1 MEKANGINQDLST
14 VSKDGDLLNIGEID
28 AETSSE
34 TPIIS
39 KQKLL
44 EAGVYFGHKTSQW
57 HPKMAQFLLK
67 RKRNQTHII
76 DVLKTQKMLEIAYK
90 LVEKF
95 AQKGAKF
102 IFVGTK
108 KQARKVVEEQAIRT
122 NSIYVS
128 GRWLG
133 GTLTNSR
140 TILSRLKAMEDLEKQ
155 AADNFEGYTKKER
168 LSKQKQLSKLQKNL
182 NGIKG
187 LRDIPLFSLIM
198 LVADPI
204 KDIIAVKEARK
215 KGIKIIGITDSN
227 VDPSLVD
234 FGIPANDDSTK
245 SITLIFTVL
254 ADAIAAAKGGKPL
267 FAYQTDEQ
275 IILPEDP
282 EREQKQNRYRRNS
295 FEKFEKFDRQNNK
308 NHFNKNPLRDRTTQ
322 NLDSETQVQNKV
334 NEQNEER
341 V

>member
-1 MEKANGINQDLST
+1 M
-14 VSKDGDLLNIGEID
+14 LNIGEISTENS
-28 AETSSE
+28 AEI
-34 TPIIS
+34 PIVS

-44 EAGVYFGHKTSQW
+44 EAGVYFGHKSSQW

-67 RKRNQTHII
+67 RKRNETHII

-108 KQARKVVEEQAIRT
+108 KQAKKAIEEQAIRT

-140 TILSRLKAMEDLEKQ
+140 TILSRLKAMEELEQ
-155 AADNFEGYTKKER
+155 QTAENFEGYTKKEI
-168 LSKQKQLSKLQKNL
+168 LSKQKQLAKLQKNL

-187 LRDIPLFSLIM
+187 LKDVPLFSLIM
-198 LVADPI
+198 LVADPL

-245 SITLIFTVL
+245 SITLIFTIL
-254 ADAIAAAKGGKPL
+254 ADAISSAKGGKKL
-267 FAYQTDEQ
+267 FAYQPDEQ

-282 EREQKQNRYRRNS
+282 EKEQKQLRFRRNS
-295 FEKFEKFDRQNNK
+295 FDKFEKFDKSKSKPSDKKPQN
-308 NHFNKNPLRDRTTQ
+308 PSQ
-322 NLDSETQVQNKV
+322 SSESKIA
-334 NEQNEER
+334 
-341 V
+341 

>member
-1 MEKANGINQDLST
+1 MDKATTAKQNQNIEQ
-14 VSKDGDLLNIGEID
+14 KDSQMLNIGEISTENS
-28 AETSSE
+28 AEI
-34 TPIIS
+34 PIVS

-44 EAGVYFGHKTSQW
+44 EAGVYFGHKSSQW

-67 RKRNQTHII
+67 RKRNETHII

-108 KQARKVVEEQAIRT
+108 KQAKKAIEEQAIRT

-140 TILSRLKAMEDLEKQ
+140 TILSRLKAMEELEQ
-155 AADNFEGYTKKER
+155 QTAENFEGYTKKEI
-168 LSKQKQLSKLQKNL
+168 LSKQKQLAKLQKNL

-187 LRDIPLFSLIM
+187 LKDVPLFSLIM
-198 LVADPI
+198 LVADPL

-245 SITLIFTVL
+245 SITLIFTIL
-254 ADAIAAAKGGKPL
+254 ADAISSAKGGKKL
-267 FAYQTDEQ
+267 FAYQPDEQ

-282 EREQKQNRYRRNS
+282 EKEQKQQRFRRNS
-295 FEKFEKFDRQNNK
+295 FDKFEKFDKSKSKPGDKKPQN
-308 NHFNKNPLRDRTTQ
+308 PSQ
-322 NLDSETQVQNKV
+322 SSESKIA
-334 NEQNEER
+334 
-341 V
+341 

>member
-1 MEKANGINQDLST
+1 M
-14 VSKDGDLLNIGEID
+14 LNIGEISTENS
-28 AETSSE
+28 AEI
-34 TPIIS
+34 PIVS

-44 EAGVYFGHKTSQW
+44 EAGVYFGHKSSQW

-67 RKRNQTHII
+67 RKRNETHII

-108 KQARKVVEEQAIRT
+108 KQAKKAIEEQAIRT

-140 TILSRLKAMEDLEKQ
+140 TILSRLKAMEELEQ
-155 AADNFEGYTKKER
+155 QTAENFEGYTKKEI
-168 LSKQKQLSKLQKNL
+168 LSKQKQLAKLQKNL

-187 LRDIPLFSLIM
+187 LKDVPLFSLIM
-198 LVADPI
+198 LVADPL

-245 SITLIFTVL
+245 SITLIFTIL
-254 ADAIAAAKGGKPL
+254 ADAISSAKGGKKL
-267 FAYQTDEQ
+267 FAYQPDEQ

-282 EREQKQNRYRRNS
+282 EKEQKQLRFRRNS
-295 FEKFEKFDRQNNK
+295 FDKFEKFDKSKSKPGDKKPQN
-308 NHFNKNPLRDRTTQ
+308 PSQ
-322 NLDSETQVQNKV
+322 SSESKIA
-334 NEQNEER
+334 
-341 V
+341 

>member
-1 MEKANGINQDLST
+1 MDKATTAKQNQNIEQ
-14 VSKDGDLLNIGEID
+14 KDNQMLNISEISTENS
-28 AETSSE
+28 AEI
-34 TPIIS
+34 PIVS

-44 EAGVYFGHKTSQW
+44 EAGVYFGHKSSQW

-67 RKRNQTHII
+67 RKRNETHII

-108 KQARKVVEEQAIRT
+108 KQAKKAIEEQAIRT

-140 TILSRLKAMEDLEKQ
+140 TILSRLKAMEELEKQ
-155 AADNFEGYTKKER
+155 TAENFEGYTKKEI
-168 LSKQKQLSKLQKNL
+168 LSKQKQLAKLQKNL

-187 LRDIPLFSLIM
+187 LKDVPLFSLIM
-198 LVADPI
+198 LVADPL

-245 SITLIFTVL
+245 SITLIFTIL
-254 ADAIAAAKGGKPL
+254 ADAISSAKGGKKL
-267 FAYQTDEQ
+267 FAYQPDEQ

-282 EREQKQNRYRRNS
+282 EKEQKQLRFRRNS
-295 FEKFEKFDRQNNK
+295 FDKFEKFDKSKTKPGDKKVQN
-308 NHFNKNPLRDRTTQ
+308 PSQ
-322 NLDSETQVQNKV
+322 SSETKIA
-334 NEQNEER
+334 
-341 V
+341 

>member
-1 MEKANGINQDLST
+1 MDKATTAKQNQNIEQ
-14 VSKDGDLLNIGEID
+14 KDSQMLNIGDISTENSAEI
-28 AETSSE
+28 
-34 TPIIS
+34 PIVS

-44 EAGVYFGHKTSQW
+44 EAGVYFGHKSSQW

-67 RKRNQTHII
+67 RKRNETHII

-108 KQARKVVEEQAIRT
+108 KQAKKAIEEQAIRT

-140 TILSRLKAMEDLEKQ
+140 TILSRLKAMEELEQ
-155 AADNFEGYTKKER
+155 QTAENFEGYTKKEI
-168 LSKQKQLSKLQKNL
+168 LSKQKQLAKLQKNL

-187 LRDIPLFSLIM
+187 LKDVPLFSLIM
-198 LVADPI
+198 LVADPL

-245 SITLIFTVL
+245 SITLIFTIL
-254 ADAIAAAKGGKPL
+254 ADAISSAKGGKKL
-267 FAYQTDEQ
+267 FAYQPDEQ

-282 EREQKQNRYRRNS
+282 EKEQKQQRFRRNS
-295 FEKFEKFDRQNNK
+295 FDKFEKFDK
-308 NHFNKNPLRDRTTQ
+308 SKSKPGDKK
-322 NLDSETQVQNKV
+322 VQNPSQSSESKIA
-334 NEQNEER
+334 
-341 V
+341 

>member
-1 MEKANGINQDLST
+1 M
-14 VSKDGDLLNIGEID
+14 LNISEISTENS
-28 AETSSE
+28 AEI
-34 TPIIS
+34 PIVS

-44 EAGVYFGHKTSQW
+44 EAGVYFGHKSSQW

-67 RKRNQTHII
+67 RKRNETHII

-108 KQARKVVEEQAIRT
+108 KQAKKAIEEQAIRT

-140 TILSRLKAMEDLEKQ
+140 TILSRLKAMEELEKQ
-155 AADNFEGYTKKER
+155 TAENFEGYTKKEI
-168 LSKQKQLSKLQKNL
+168 LSKQKQLAKLQKNL

-187 LRDIPLFSLIM
+187 LKDVPLFSLIM
-198 LVADPI
+198 LVADPL

-245 SITLIFTVL
+245 SITLIFTIL
-254 ADAIAAAKGGKPL
+254 ADAISSAKGGKKL
-267 FAYQTDEQ
+267 FAYQPDEQ

-282 EREQKQNRYRRNS
+282 EKEQKQLRFRRNS
-295 FEKFEKFDRQNNK
+295 FDKFEKFDK
-308 NHFNKNPLRDRTTQ
+308 SKTKPGDKK
-322 NLDSETQVQNKV
+322 VQNPSQSSESKIA
-334 NEQNEER
+334 
-341 V
+341 

>member
-1 MEKANGINQDLST
+1 MDKATTAKQNQNIEQ
-14 VSKDGDLLNIGEID
+14 KDSQMLNIGEISTENS
-28 AETSSE
+28 AEI
-34 TPIIS
+34 PIVS

-44 EAGVYFGHKTSQW
+44 EAGVYFGHKSSQW

-67 RKRNQTHII
+67 RKRNETHII

-108 KQARKVVEEQAIRT
+108 KQAKKAIEEQAIRT

-140 TILSRLKAMEDLEKQ
+140 TILSRLKAMEELEKQ
-155 AADNFEGYTKKER
+155 TAENFEGYTKKEI
-168 LSKQKQLSKLQKNL
+168 LSKQKQLAKLQKNL

-187 LRDIPLFSLIM
+187 LKDVPLFSLIM
-198 LVADPI
+198 LVADPL

-245 SITLIFTVL
+245 SITLIFTIL
-254 ADAIAAAKGGKPL
+254 ADAISSAKGGKKL
-267 FAYQTDEQ
+267 FAYQPDEQ

-282 EREQKQNRYRRNS
+282 DKEQKQLRFRRNS
-295 FEKFEKFDRQNNK
+295 FDKFEKFDK
-308 NHFNKNPLRDRTTQ
+308 SKTKPGDKK
-322 NLDSETQVQNKV
+322 VQNPSQSSESKIA
-334 NEQNEER
+334 
-341 V
+341 

>member
-1 MEKANGINQDLST
+1 MDKATTAKQNQNIEQ
-14 VSKDGDLLNIGEID
+14 KDSQMLNIGEIST
-28 AETSSE
+28 ENSTE
-34 TPIIS
+34 IPIVS

-44 EAGVYFGHKTSQW
+44 EAGVYFGHKSSQW

-67 RKRNQTHII
+67 RKRNETHII

-108 KQARKVVEEQAIRT
+108 KQAKKAIEEQAIRT

-140 TILSRLKAMEDLEKQ
+140 TILSRLKAMEELEQ
-155 AADNFEGYTKKER
+155 QTAENFEGYTKKEI
-168 LSKQKQLSKLQKNL
+168 LSKQKQLAKLQKNL

-187 LRDIPLFSLIM
+187 LKDVPLFSLIM
-198 LVADPI
+198 LVADPL

-245 SITLIFTVL
+245 SITLIFTIL
-254 ADAIAAAKGGKPL
+254 ADAISSAKGGKKL
-267 FAYQTDEQ
+267 FAYQPDEQ

-282 EREQKQNRYRRNS
+282 EKEQKQQRFRRNS
-295 FEKFEKFDRQNNK
+295 FEKFEKFDK
-308 NHFNKNPLRDRTTQ
+308 SKSKPGDKK
-322 NLDSETQVQNKV
+322 VQNPNQSSESKIA
-334 NEQNEER
+334 
-341 V
+341 

>member
-1 MEKANGINQDLST
+1 MLNINDIST
-14 VSKDGDLLNIGEID
+14 ENIGE
-28 AETSSE
+28 TL
-34 TPIIS
+34 IIS

-44 EAGVYFGHKTSQW
+44 EAGVYFGHKSSQW
-57 HPKMAQFLLK
+57 HPKMSQFLLK
-67 RKRNQTHII
+67 RKRNETHII

-108 KQARKVVEEQAIRT
+108 KQAKKVVEEQAIRT

-140 TILSRLKAMEDLEKQ
+140 TILSRLKTMDDLEKQ
-155 AADNFEGYTKKER
+155 AANNFQGYTKKEI
-168 LSKQKQLSKLQKNL
+168 LSKQKQLTKLQKNL

-187 LRDIPLFSLIM
+187 LKDIPLFSLIM
-198 LVADPI
+198 LVADPL

-215 KGIKIIGITDSN
+215 KGIKIIGIIDSN

-254 ADAIAAAKGGKPL
+254 ADAIASAKGGKKL
-267 FAYQTDEQ
+267 FAYQPDEQ
-275 IILPEDP
+275 ISLPEDP
-282 EREQKQNRYRRNS
+282 EKEQKQLRYRNNA
-295 FEKFEKFDRQNNK
+295 FEKFEKTK
-308 NHFNKNPLRDRTTQ
+308 NHLKEKVVKSTKSEIKTEDKSNTQ
-322 NLDSETQVQNKV
+322 NQ
-334 NEQNEER
+334 ER

>member
-1 MEKANGINQDLST
+1 MDKATTAKQNQNIEQ
-14 VSKDGDLLNIGEID
+14 KDSQMLNIGEIS
-28 AETSSE
+28 AENSTE
-34 TPIIS
+34 IPIVS

-44 EAGVYFGHKTSQW
+44 EAGVYFGHKSSQW

-67 RKRNQTHII
+67 RKRNETHII

-108 KQARKVVEEQAIRT
+108 KQAKKAIEEQAIRT

-140 TILSRLKAMEDLEKQ
+140 TILSRLKAMEELEQ
-155 AADNFEGYTKKER
+155 QTAENFEGYTKKEI
-168 LSKQKQLSKLQKNL
+168 LSKQKQLAKLQKNL

-187 LRDIPLFSLIM
+187 LKDVPLFSLIM
-198 LVADPI
+198 LVADPL

-245 SITLIFTVL
+245 SITLIFTIL
-254 ADAIAAAKGGKPL
+254 ADAISSAKGGKKL
-267 FAYQTDEQ
+267 FAYQPDEQ

-282 EREQKQNRYRRNS
+282 EKEQKQQRFRRNS
-295 FEKFEKFDRQNNK
+295 FDKFEKFDK
-308 NHFNKNPLRDRTTQ
+308 SKSKPGDKK
-322 NLDSETQVQNKV
+322 VQNPSQSSESKIA
-334 NEQNEER
+334 
-341 V
+341 

>member
-1 MEKANGINQDLST
+1 M
-14 VSKDGDLLNIGEID
+14 LNIGEISTENS
-28 AETSSE
+28 AEI
-34 TPIIS
+34 PIVS

-44 EAGVYFGHKTSQW
+44 EAGVYFGHKSSQW

-67 RKRNQTHII
+67 RKRNETHII

-108 KQARKVVEEQAIRT
+108 KQAKKAIEEQAIRT

-140 TILSRLKAMEDLEKQ
+140 TILSRLKAMEELEQ
-155 AADNFEGYTKKER
+155 QTAENFEGYTKKEI
-168 LSKQKQLSKLQKNL
+168 LSKQKQLAKLQKNL

-187 LRDIPLFSLIM
+187 LKDVPLFSLIM
-198 LVADPI
+198 LVADPL

-245 SITLIFTVL
+245 SITLIFTIL
-254 ADAIAAAKGGKPL
+254 ADAISSAKGGKKL
-267 FAYQTDEQ
+267 FAYQPDEQ

-282 EREQKQNRYRRNS
+282 EKEQKQLRFRRNS
-295 FEKFEKFDRQNNK
+295 FDKFEKFDKSKSKPGDKKPQN
-308 NHFNKNPLRDRTTQ
+308 PSQ
-322 NLDSETQVQNKV
+322 S
-334 NEQNEER
+334 NESKIA
-341 V
+341 

>member
-1 MEKANGINQDLST
+1 MDKATTAKQNQNIEQ
-14 VSKDGDLLNIGEID
+14 KDSQMLNIGEIST
-28 AETSSE
+28 ENSTE
-34 TPIIS
+34 IPIVS

-44 EAGVYFGHKTSQW
+44 EAGVYFGHKSSQW

-67 RKRNQTHII
+67 RKRNETHII

-108 KQARKVVEEQAIRT
+108 KQAKKAIEEQAIRT

-140 TILSRLKAMEDLEKQ
+140 TILSRLKAMEELEQ
-155 AADNFEGYTKKER
+155 QTAENFEGYTKKEI
-168 LSKQKQLSKLQKNL
+168 LSKQKQLAKLQKNL

-187 LRDIPLFSLIM
+187 LKDVPLFSLIM
-198 LVADPI
+198 LVADPL

-245 SITLIFTVL
+245 SITLIFTIL
-254 ADAIAAAKGGKPL
+254 ADAISSAKGGKKL
-267 FAYQTDEQ
+267 FAYQPDEQ

-282 EREQKQNRYRRNS
+282 EKEQKQLRFRRNS
-295 FEKFEKFDRQNNK
+295 FDKFEKFDK
-308 NHFNKNPLRDRTTQ
+308 SKSKPGDKK
-322 NLDSETQVQNKV
+322 VQNPSQSSESKIA
-334 NEQNEER
+334 
-341 V
+341 

>member
-1 MEKANGINQDLST
+1 M
-14 VSKDGDLLNIGEID
+14 LNISEISTENS
-28 AETSSE
+28 AEI
-34 TPIIS
+34 PIVS

-44 EAGVYFGHKTSQW
+44 EAGVYFGHKSSQW

-67 RKRNQTHII
+67 RKRNETHII

-95 AQKGAKF
+95 AQKGTKF

-108 KQARKVVEEQAIRT
+108 KQAKKAIEEQAIRT

-140 TILSRLKAMEDLEKQ
+140 TILSRLKAMEELEKQ
-155 AADNFEGYTKKER
+155 TAENFEGYTKKEI
-168 LSKQKQLSKLQKNL
+168 LSKQKQLAKLQKNL

-187 LRDIPLFSLIM
+187 LKDVPLFSLIM
-198 LVADPI
+198 LVADPL

-245 SITLIFTVL
+245 SITLIFTIL
-254 ADAIAAAKGGKPL
+254 ADAISSAKGGKKL
-267 FAYQTDEQ
+267 FAYQPDEQ

-282 EREQKQNRYRRNS
+282 EKEQKQLRFRRNS
-295 FEKFEKFDRQNNK
+295 FDKFEKFDKSKSKPGDKKVQN
-308 NHFNKNPLRDRTTQ
+308 PSQ
-322 NLDSETQVQNKV
+322 SSETKIA
-334 NEQNEER
+334 
-341 V
+341 

>member
-1 MEKANGINQDLST
+1 MDKATTTKQNQNIEQ
-14 VSKDGDLLNIGEID
+14 KDSQMLNIGEISTENS
-28 AETSSE
+28 AEI
-34 TPIIS
+34 PIVS

-44 EAGVYFGHKTSQW
+44 EAGVYFGHKSSQW

-67 RKRNQTHII
+67 RKRNETHII

-108 KQARKVVEEQAIRT
+108 KQAKKAIEEQAIRT

-140 TILSRLKAMEDLEKQ
+140 TILSRLKAMEELEQ
-155 AADNFEGYTKKER
+155 QTAENFEGYTKKEI
-168 LSKQKQLSKLQKNL
+168 LSKQKQLAKLQKNL

-187 LRDIPLFSLIM
+187 LKDVPLFSLIM
-198 LVADPI
+198 LVADPL

-245 SITLIFTVL
+245 SITLIFTIL
-254 ADAIAAAKGGKPL
+254 ADAISSAKGGKKL
-267 FAYQTDEQ
+267 FAYQPDEQ

-282 EREQKQNRYRRNS
+282 EKEQKQQRFRRNS
-295 FEKFEKFDRQNNK
+295 FDKFEKFDK
-308 NHFNKNPLRDRTTQ
+308 SKSKPGDKK
-322 NLDSETQVQNKV
+322 VQNPSQSSESKIA
-334 NEQNEER
+334 
-341 V
+341 

>member
-1 MEKANGINQDLST
+1 M
-14 VSKDGDLLNIGEID
+14 LNIGEISTENS
-28 AETSSE
+28 AEI
-34 TPIIS
+34 PIVS

-44 EAGVYFGHKTSQW
+44 EAGVYFGHKSSQW

-67 RKRNQTHII
+67 RKRNETHII

-108 KQARKVVEEQAIRT
+108 KQAKKAIEEQAIRT

-140 TILSRLKAMEDLEKQ
+140 TILSRLKAMEELEQ
-155 AADNFEGYTKKER
+155 QTAENFEGYTKKEI
-168 LSKQKQLSKLQKNL
+168 LSKQKQLAKLQKNL

-187 LRDIPLFSLIM
+187 LKDVPLFSLIM
-198 LVADPI
+198 LVADPL

-245 SITLIFTVL
+245 SITLIFTIL
-254 ADAIAAAKGGKPL
+254 ADAISSAKGGKKL
-267 FAYQTDEQ
+267 FAYQPDEQ

-282 EREQKQNRYRRNS
+282 EKEQKQLRFRRNS
-295 FEKFEKFDRQNNK
+295 FDKFEKFDK
-308 NHFNKNPLRDRTTQ
+308 SKSKPGDKK
-322 NLDSETQVQNKV
+322 VQNPSQSSESKIA
-334 NEQNEER
+334 
-341 V
+341 

>member
-1 MEKANGINQDLST
+1 MDKATIAKQNQNIEQ
-14 VSKDGDLLNIGEID
+14 KDSQMLNIGEISTENS
-28 AETSSE
+28 AEI
-34 TPIIS
+34 PIVS

-44 EAGVYFGHKTSQW
+44 EAGVYFGHKSSQW

-67 RKRNQTHII
+67 RKRNETHII

-108 KQARKVVEEQAIRT
+108 KQAKKAIEEQAIRT

-140 TILSRLKAMEDLEKQ
+140 TILSRLKAMEELEKQ
-155 AADNFEGYTKKER
+155 TAENFEGYTKKEI
-168 LSKQKQLSKLQKNL
+168 LSKQKQLAKLQKNL

-187 LRDIPLFSLIM
+187 LKDVPLFSLIM
-198 LVADPI
+198 LVADPL

-245 SITLIFTVL
+245 SITLIFTIL
-254 ADAIAAAKGGKPL
+254 ADAISSAKGGKKL
-267 FAYQTDEQ
+267 FAYQPDEQ

-282 EREQKQNRYRRNS
+282 DKEQKQLRFRRNS
-295 FEKFEKFDRQNNK
+295 FDKFEKFDK
-308 NHFNKNPLRDRTTQ
+308 SKTKPGDKK
-322 NLDSETQVQNKV
+322 VQNPSQSSESKIA
-334 NEQNEER
+334 
-341 V
+341 

>member
-1 MEKANGINQDLST
+1 MDKATTAKQNQNIEQ
-14 VSKDGDLLNIGEID
+14 KDSQMLNIGEIST
-28 AETSSE
+28 ENSTE
-34 TPIIS
+34 IPIVS

-44 EAGVYFGHKTSQW
+44 EAGVYFGHKSSQW

-67 RKRNQTHII
+67 RKRNETHII

-95 AQKGAKF
+95 VQKGAKF

-108 KQARKVVEEQAIRT
+108 KQAKKAIEEQAIRT

-140 TILSRLKAMEDLEKQ
+140 TILSRLKAMEELEQ
-155 AADNFEGYTKKER
+155 QTAENFEGYTKKEI
-168 LSKQKQLSKLQKNL
+168 LSKQKQLAKLQKNL

-187 LRDIPLFSLIM
+187 LKDVPLFSLIM
-198 LVADPI
+198 LVADPL

-245 SITLIFTVL
+245 SITLIFTIL
-254 ADAIAAAKGGKPL
+254 ADAISSAKGGKKL
-267 FAYQTDEQ
+267 FAYQPDEQ

-282 EREQKQNRYRRNS
+282 EKEQKQLRFRRNS
-295 FEKFEKFDRQNNK
+295 FDKFEKFDK
-308 NHFNKNPLRDRTTQ
+308 SKSKPGDKK
-322 NLDSETQVQNKV
+322 VQNPSQSSESKIA
-334 NEQNEER
+334 
-341 V
+341 

>member
-1 MEKANGINQDLST
+1 MDKATTAKQNQNIEQ
-14 VSKDGDLLNIGEID
+14 KDSQMLNIGEIST
-28 AETSSE
+28 ENSTE
-34 TPIIS
+34 IPIVS

-44 EAGVYFGHKTSQW
+44 EAGVYFGHKSSQW

-67 RKRNQTHII
+67 RKRNETHII

-108 KQARKVVEEQAIRT
+108 KQAKKAIEEQAIRT

-140 TILSRLKAMEDLEKQ
+140 TILSRLKAMEELEQ
-155 AADNFEGYTKKER
+155 QTAENFEGYTKKEI
-168 LSKQKQLSKLQKNL
+168 LSKQKQLAKLQKNL

-187 LRDIPLFSLIM
+187 LKDVPLFSLIM
-198 LVADPI
+198 LVADPL

-245 SITLIFTVL
+245 SITLIFTIL
-254 ADAIAAAKGGKPL
+254 ADAISSAKGGKKL
-267 FAYQTDEQ
+267 FAYQPDEQ

-282 EREQKQNRYRRNS
+282 EKEQKQQRFRRNS
-295 FEKFEKFDRQNNK
+295 FDKFEKFDKSKNK
-308 NHFNKNPLRDRTTQ
+308 PGDKK
-322 NLDSETQVQNKV
+322 VQNPSQSSESKIA
-334 NEQNEER
+334 
-341 V
+341 

>member
-1 MEKANGINQDLST
+1 MDKATTAKQNQNIEQ
-14 VSKDGDLLNIGEID
+14 KDSQMLNIGEIST
-28 AETSSE
+28 ENSTE
-34 TPIIS
+34 IPIVS

-44 EAGVYFGHKTSQW
+44 EAGVYFGHKSSQW

-67 RKRNQTHII
+67 RKRNETHII

-108 KQARKVVEEQAIRT
+108 KQAKKAIEEQAIRT

-140 TILSRLKAMEDLEKQ
+140 TILSRLKAMEELEQ
-155 AADNFEGYTKKER
+155 QTAENFEGYTKKEI
-168 LSKQKQLSKLQKNL
+168 LSKQKQLAKLQKNL

-187 LRDIPLFSLIM
+187 LKDVPLFSLIM
-198 LVADPI
+198 LVADPL

-245 SITLIFTVL
+245 SITLIFTIL
-254 ADAIAAAKGGKPL
+254 ADAISSAKGGKKL
-267 FAYQTDEQ
+267 FAYQPDEQ

-282 EREQKQNRYRRNS
+282 EKEQKQQRFRRNS
-295 FEKFEKFDRQNNK
+295 FDKFEKFDK
-308 NHFNKNPLRDRTTQ
+308 SKSKPGDKK
-322 NLDSETQVQNKV
+322 VQNPNQSSESKIA
-334 NEQNEER
+334 
-341 V
+341 

>member
-1 MEKANGINQDLST
+1 MDKATTAKQNQNIEQ
-14 VSKDGDLLNIGEID
+14 KDSQMLNIGEIST
-28 AETSSE
+28 ENSTE
-34 TPIIS
+34 IPIVS

-44 EAGVYFGHKTSQW
+44 EAGVYFGHKSSQW

-67 RKRNQTHII
+67 RKRNETHII

-108 KQARKVVEEQAIRT
+108 KQAKKAIEEQAIRT

-140 TILSRLKAMEDLEKQ
+140 TILSRLKAMEELEQ
-155 AADNFEGYTKKER
+155 QTAENFEGYTKKEI
-168 LSKQKQLSKLQKNL
+168 LSKQKQLAKLQKNL

-187 LRDIPLFSLIM
+187 LKDVPLFSLIM
-198 LVADPI
+198 LVADPL

-245 SITLIFTVL
+245 SITLIFTIL
-254 ADAIAAAKGGKPL
+254 ADAISSAKGGKKL
-267 FAYQTDEQ
+267 FAYQPDEQ

-282 EREQKQNRYRRNS
+282 EKEQKQQRFRRNS
-295 FEKFEKFDRQNNK
+295 FDKFEKFDK
-308 NHFNKNPLRDRTTQ
+308 SKSKPGDKK
-322 NLDSETQVQNKV
+322 VQNPSQSSESKIA
-334 NEQNEER
+334 
-341 V
+341 

>member
-1 MEKANGINQDLST
+1 MTDIST
-14 VSKDGDLLNIGEID
+14 DSGEVSIV
-28 AETSSE
+28 
-34 TPIIS
+34 S

-44 EAGVYFGHKTSQW
+44 EAGVYFGHKSSQW

-67 RKRNQTHII
+67 KKRNDTHII

-108 KQARKVVEEQAIRT
+108 RQAKKVIEEQAIRT

-133 GTLTNSR
+133 GTLTNNK
-140 TILSRLKAMEDLEKQ
+140 TILSRLKKMEELEEQ
-155 AADNFEGYTKKER
+155 ATTNFEGYTKKEG
-168 LSKQKQLSKLQKNL
+168 LLKQKQLQRLQKNL
-182 NGIKG
+182 NGIKS
-187 LRDIPLFSLIM
+187 LKDAPLFSLIM
-198 LVADPI
+198 LVADPVS
-204 KDIIAVKEARK
+204 DMIAVKEARK

-245 SITLIFTVL
+245 SITLIFTIL
-254 ADAIAAAKGGKPL
+254 ADAISHARGGTRL
-267 FAYQTDEQ
+267 FAYQPSEQ
-275 IILPEDP
+275 VILPEDP
-282 EREQKQNRYRRNS
+282 ERENKNFRYRKNS
-295 FEKFEKFDRQNNK
+295 NEKFEKFRQNS
-308 NHFNKNPLRDRTTQ
+308 R
-322 NLDSETQVQNKV
+322 NLAGQRSFEKSKSNQ
-334 NEQNEER
+334 QNEIITESAQ
-341 V
+341 

>member
-1 MEKANGINQDLST
+1 MDKATTAKQNQNIEQ
-14 VSKDGDLLNIGEID
+14 KDNQMLNIGEIST
-28 AETSSE
+28 ENSTE
-34 TPIIS
+34 IPIVS

-44 EAGVYFGHKTSQW
+44 EAGVYFGHKSSQW

-67 RKRNQTHII
+67 RKRNETHII

-108 KQARKVVEEQAIRT
+108 KQAKKAIEEQAIRT

-140 TILSRLKAMEDLEKQ
+140 TILSRLKAMEELEKQ
-155 AADNFEGYTKKER
+155 TAENFEGYTKKEI
-168 LSKQKQLSKLQKNL
+168 LSKQKQLAKLQKNL

-187 LRDIPLFSLIM
+187 LKDVPLFSLIM
-198 LVADPI
+198 LVADPL

-245 SITLIFTVL
+245 SITLIFTIL
-254 ADAIAAAKGGKPL
+254 ADAISSAKGGKKL
-267 FAYQTDEQ
+267 FAYQPDEQ

-282 EREQKQNRYRRNS
+282 EKEQKQLRFRRNS
-295 FEKFEKFDRQNNK
+295 FDKFEKFDKSKTKPGDKKVQN
-308 NHFNKNPLRDRTTQ
+308 PSQ
-322 NLDSETQVQNKV
+322 SSETKIA
-334 NEQNEER
+334 
-341 V
+341 

>member
-1 MEKANGINQDLST
+1 MDKATTAKQNQNIEQ
-14 VSKDGDLLNIGEID
+14 KDSQMLNIGEIS
-28 AETSSE
+28 AENSTE
-34 TPIIS
+34 IPIVS

-44 EAGVYFGHKTSQW
+44 EAGVYFGHKSSQW

-67 RKRNQTHII
+67 RKRNETHII

-108 KQARKVVEEQAIRT
+108 KQAKKAIEEQAIRT

-140 TILSRLKAMEDLEKQ
+140 TILSRLKAMEELEQ
-155 AADNFEGYTKKER
+155 QTAENFEGYTKKEI
-168 LSKQKQLSKLQKNL
+168 LSKQKQLAKLQKNL

-187 LRDIPLFSLIM
+187 LKDVPLFSLIM
-198 LVADPI
+198 LVADPL

-245 SITLIFTVL
+245 SITLIFTIL
-254 ADAIAAAKGGKPL
+254 ADAISSAKGGKKL
-267 FAYQTDEQ
+267 FAYQPDEQ

-282 EREQKQNRYRRNS
+282 EKEQKQQRFRRNS
-295 FEKFEKFDRQNNK
+295 FDKFEKFDK
-308 NHFNKNPLRDRTTQ
+308 SKSKPGDKK
-322 NLDSETQVQNKV
+322 VQNPNQSSESKIA
-334 NEQNEER
+334 
-341 V
+341 

>member
-1 MEKANGINQDLST
+1 M
-14 VSKDGDLLNIGEID
+14 LNIGEISTENS
-28 AETSSE
+28 AEI
-34 TPIIS
+34 PIVS

-44 EAGVYFGHKTSQW
+44 EAGVYFGHKSSQW

-67 RKRNQTHII
+67 RKRNETHII

-108 KQARKVVEEQAIRT
+108 KQAKKAIEEQAIRT

-140 TILSRLKAMEDLEKQ
+140 TILSRLKAMEELEQ
-155 AADNFEGYTKKER
+155 QTAENFEGYTKKEI
-168 LSKQKQLSKLQKNL
+168 LSKQKQLAKLQKNL

-187 LRDIPLFSLIM
+187 LKDVPLFSLIM
-198 LVADPI
+198 LVADPL

-245 SITLIFTVL
+245 SITLIFTIL
-254 ADAIAAAKGGKPL
+254 ADAISSAKGGKKL
-267 FAYQTDEQ
+267 FAYQPDEQ

-282 EREQKQNRYRRNS
+282 EKEQKQLRFRRNS
-295 FEKFEKFDRQNNK
+295 FDKFEKFDK
-308 NHFNKNPLRDRTTQ
+308 SKSKPADKK
-322 NLDSETQVQNKV
+322 VQNPSQSSESKIA
-334 NEQNEER
+334 
-341 V
+341 

>member
-1 MEKANGINQDLST
+1 MLNINDIST
-14 VSKDGDLLNIGEID
+14 ENIGE
-28 AETSSE
+28 TL
-34 TPIIS
+34 IIS

-44 EAGVYFGHKTSQW
+44 EAGVYFGHKSSQW
-57 HPKMAQFLLK
+57 HPKMSQFLLK
-67 RKRNQTHII
+67 RKRNETHII

-108 KQARKVVEEQAIRT
+108 KQAKKVVEEQAIRT

-140 TILSRLKAMEDLEKQ
+140 TILSRLKTMDDLEKQ
-155 AADNFEGYTKKER
+155 AANNFQGYTKKEI
-168 LSKQKQLSKLQKNL
+168 LSKQKQLTKLQKNL

-187 LRDIPLFSLIM
+187 LKDVPLFSLIM
-198 LVADPI
+198 LVADPL

-215 KGIKIIGITDSN
+215 KGIKIIGIIDSN

-254 ADAIAAAKGGKPL
+254 ADAIASAKGGKKL
-267 FAYQTDEQ
+267 FAYQPDEQ
-275 IILPEDP
+275 ISLPEDP
-282 EREQKQNRYRRNS
+282 EKEQKQLRYRNNA
-295 FEKFEKFDRQNNK
+295 FEKFEKTK
-308 NHFNKNPLRDRTTQ
+308 NHLKEKVVKSTKSEIKTEDKSNTQ
-322 NLDSETQVQNKV
+322 NQ
-334 NEQNEER
+334 ER

>member
-1 MEKANGINQDLST
+1 MDKATTAKQNQNIEQ
-14 VSKDGDLLNIGEID
+14 KDSQMLNIGEISTENS
-28 AETSSE
+28 AEI
-34 TPIIS
+34 PIVS

-44 EAGVYFGHKTSQW
+44 EAGVYFGHKSSQW

-67 RKRNQTHII
+67 RKRNETHII

-108 KQARKVVEEQAIRT
+108 KQAKKAIEEQAIRT

-140 TILSRLKAMEDLEKQ
+140 TILSRLKAMEELEQ
-155 AADNFEGYTKKER
+155 QTAENFEGYTKKEI
-168 LSKQKQLSKLQKNL
+168 LSKQKQLAKLQKNL

-187 LRDIPLFSLIM
+187 LKDVPLFSLIM
-198 LVADPI
+198 LVADPL

-245 SITLIFTVL
+245 SITLIFTIL
-254 ADAIAAAKGGKPL
+254 ADAISSAKGGKKL
-267 FAYQTDEQ
+267 FAYQPDEQ

-282 EREQKQNRYRRNS
+282 EKEQKQLRFRRNS
-295 FEKFEKFDRQNNK
+295 FDKFEKFDK
-308 NHFNKNPLRDRTTQ
+308 SKSKSADKK
-322 NLDSETQVQNKV
+322 VQNPSQSSESKIA
-334 NEQNEER
+334 
-341 V
+341 

>member
-1 MEKANGINQDLST
+1 MDKATTAKQNQNIEQ
-14 VSKDGDLLNIGEID
+14 KDNQMLNIGEISTENS
-28 AETSSE
+28 AEI
-34 TPIIS
+34 PIVS

-44 EAGVYFGHKTSQW
+44 EAGVYFGHKSSQW

-67 RKRNQTHII
+67 RKRNETHII

-108 KQARKVVEEQAIRT
+108 KQAKKAIEEQAIRT

-140 TILSRLKAMEDLEKQ
+140 TILSRLKAMEELEKQ
-155 AADNFEGYTKKER
+155 TAENFEGYTKKEI
-168 LSKQKQLSKLQKNL
+168 LSKQKQLAKLQKNL

-187 LRDIPLFSLIM
+187 LKDVPLFSLIM
-198 LVADPI
+198 LVADPL

-245 SITLIFTVL
+245 SITLIFTIL
-254 ADAIAAAKGGKPL
+254 ADAISSAKGGKKL
-267 FAYQTDEQ
+267 FAYQPDEQ

-282 EREQKQNRYRRNS
+282 DKEQKQLRFRRNS
-295 FEKFEKFDRQNNK
+295 FDKFEKFDK
-308 NHFNKNPLRDRTTQ
+308 SKTKPGDKK
-322 NLDSETQVQNKV
+322 VQNPSQSSESKIA
-334 NEQNEER
+334 
-341 V
+341 

>member
-1 MEKANGINQDLST
+1 MDKATTAKQNQNIEQ
-14 VSKDGDLLNIGEID
+14 KDSQMLNIGEISTENS
-28 AETSSE
+28 AEI
-34 TPIIS
+34 PIVS

-44 EAGVYFGHKTSQW
+44 EAGVYFGHKSSQW

-67 RKRNQTHII
+67 RKRNETHII

-108 KQARKVVEEQAIRT
+108 KQAKKAIEEQAIRT

-140 TILSRLKAMEDLEKQ
+140 TILSRLKAMEELEQ
-155 AADNFEGYTKKER
+155 QTAENFEGYTKKEI
-168 LSKQKQLSKLQKNL
+168 LSKQKQLAKLQKNL

-187 LRDIPLFSLIM
+187 LKDVPLFSLIM
-198 LVADPI
+198 LVADPL

-245 SITLIFTVL
+245 SITLIFTIL
-254 ADAIAAAKGGKPL
+254 ADAISSAKGGKKL
-267 FAYQTDEQ
+267 FAYQPDEQ

-282 EREQKQNRYRRNS
+282 EKEQKQLRFRRNS
-295 FEKFEKFDRQNNK
+295 FDKFEKFDKSKSKPGDKKPQN
-308 NHFNKNPLRDRTTQ
+308 PSQ
-322 NLDSETQVQNKV
+322 SSESKIA
-334 NEQNEER
+334 
-341 V
+341 

>member
-1 MEKANGINQDLST
+1 M
-14 VSKDGDLLNIGEID
+14 LNIGEISTENS
-28 AETSSE
+28 AEI
-34 TPIIS
+34 PIVS

-44 EAGVYFGHKTSQW
+44 EAGVYFGHKSSQW

-67 RKRNQTHII
+67 RKRNETHII

-108 KQARKVVEEQAIRT
+108 KQAKKAIEEQAIRT

-140 TILSRLKAMEDLEKQ
+140 TILSRLKAMEELEQ
-155 AADNFEGYTKKER
+155 QTAENFEGYTKKEI
-168 LSKQKQLSKLQKNL
+168 LSKQKQLAKLQKNL

-187 LRDIPLFSLIM
+187 LKDVPLFSLIM
-198 LVADPI
+198 LVADPL

-245 SITLIFTVL
+245 SITLIFTIL
-254 ADAIAAAKGGKPL
+254 ADAISSAKGGKKL
-267 FAYQTDEQ
+267 FAYQPDEQ

-282 EREQKQNRYRRNS
+282 EKEQKQQRFRRNS
-295 FEKFEKFDRQNNK
+295 FDKFEKFDK
-308 NHFNKNPLRDRTTQ
+308 SKSKPADKK
-322 NLDSETQVQNKV
+322 VQNPSQSSESKIA
-334 NEQNEER
+334 
-341 V
+341 

>member
-1 MEKANGINQDLST
+1 M
-14 VSKDGDLLNIGEID
+14 LNISEISTENS
-28 AETSSE
+28 AEI
-34 TPIIS
+34 PIVS

-44 EAGVYFGHKTSQW
+44 EAGVYFGHKSSQW

-67 RKRNQTHII
+67 RKRNETHII

-108 KQARKVVEEQAIRT
+108 KQAKKAIEEQAIRT

-140 TILSRLKAMEDLEKQ
+140 TILSRLKAMEELEKQ
-155 AADNFEGYTKKER
+155 TAENFEGYTKKEI
-168 LSKQKQLSKLQKNL
+168 LSKQKQLAKLQKNL

-187 LRDIPLFSLIM
+187 LKDVPLFSLIM
-198 LVADPI
+198 LVADPL

-245 SITLIFTVL
+245 SITLIFTIL
-254 ADAIAAAKGGKPL
+254 ADAISSAKGGKKL
-267 FAYQTDEQ
+267 FAYQPDEQ

-282 EREQKQNRYRRNS
+282 DKEQKQLRFRRNS
-295 FEKFEKFDRQNNK
+295 FDKFEKFDK
-308 NHFNKNPLRDRTTQ
+308 SKTKPGDKK
-322 NLDSETQVQNKV
+322 VQNPSQSSESKIA
-334 NEQNEER
+334 
-341 V
+341 

>member
-1 MEKANGINQDLST
+1 M
-14 VSKDGDLLNIGEID
+14 LNISEISTENS
-28 AETSSE
+28 AEI
-34 TPIIS
+34 PIVS

-44 EAGVYFGHKTSQW
+44 EAGVYFGHKSSQW

-67 RKRNQTHII
+67 RKRNETHII

-108 KQARKVVEEQAIRT
+108 KQAKKAIEEQAIRT

-140 TILSRLKAMEDLEKQ
+140 TILSRLKAMEELEKQ
-155 AADNFEGYTKKER
+155 TAENFEGYTKKEI
-168 LSKQKQLSKLQKNL
+168 LSKQKQLAKLQKNL

-187 LRDIPLFSLIM
+187 LKDVPLFSLIM
-198 LVADPI
+198 LVADPL

-245 SITLIFTVL
+245 SITLIFTIL
-254 ADAIAAAKGGKPL
+254 ADAISSAKGGKKL
-267 FAYQTDEQ
+267 FAYQPDEQ

-282 EREQKQNRYRRNS
+282 EKEQKQLRFRRNS
-295 FEKFEKFDRQNNK
+295 FDKFEKFDK
-308 NHFNKNPLRDRTTQ
+308 SKSKPGDKK
-322 NLDSETQVQNKV
+322 VQNPSQSSESKIA
-334 NEQNEER
+334 
-341 V
+341 

>member
-1 MEKANGINQDLST
+1 MDKATTAKQNQNIEQ
-14 VSKDGDLLNIGEID
+14 KDSQMLNIGEIST
-28 AETSSE
+28 ENSTE
-34 TPIIS
+34 IPIVS

-44 EAGVYFGHKTSQW
+44 EAGVYFGHKSSQW

-67 RKRNQTHII
+67 RKRNETHII

-108 KQARKVVEEQAIRT
+108 KQAKKAIEEQAIRT

-140 TILSRLKAMEDLEKQ
+140 TILSRLKAMEELEQ
-155 AADNFEGYTKKER
+155 QTAENFEGYTKKEI
-168 LSKQKQLSKLQKNL
+168 LSKQKQLAKLQKNL

-187 LRDIPLFSLIM
+187 LKDVPLFSLIM
-198 LVADPI
+198 LVADPL

-245 SITLIFTVL
+245 LITLIFTIL
-254 ADAIAAAKGGKPL
+254 ADAISSAKGGKKL
-267 FAYQTDEQ
+267 FAYQPDEQ

-282 EREQKQNRYRRNS
+282 EKEQKQLRFRRNS
-295 FEKFEKFDRQNNK
+295 FDKFEKFDK
-308 NHFNKNPLRDRTTQ
+308 SKSKPGDKK
-322 NLDSETQVQNKV
+322 VQNPSQSSESKIA
-334 NEQNEER
+334 
-341 V
+341 

>member
-1 MEKANGINQDLST
+1 M
-14 VSKDGDLLNIGEID
+14 LNISEISTENS
-28 AETSSE
+28 AEI
-34 TPIIS
+34 PIVS

-44 EAGVYFGHKTSQW
+44 EAGVYFGHKSSQW

-67 RKRNQTHII
+67 RKRNETHII

-108 KQARKVVEEQAIRT
+108 KQAKKAIEEHAIRT

-140 TILSRLKAMEDLEKQ
+140 TILSRLKAMEELEKQ
-155 AADNFEGYTKKER
+155 TAENFEGYTKKEI
-168 LSKQKQLSKLQKNL
+168 LSKQKQLAKLQKNL

-187 LRDIPLFSLIM
+187 LKDVPLFSLIM
-198 LVADPI
+198 LVADPL

-245 SITLIFTVL
+245 SITLIFTIL
-254 ADAIAAAKGGKPL
+254 ADAISSAKGGKKL
-267 FAYQTDEQ
+267 FAYQPDEQ

-282 EREQKQNRYRRNS
+282 EKEQKQLRFRRNS
-295 FEKFEKFDRQNNK
+295 FDKFEKFDKSKTKPGDKKVQN
-308 NHFNKNPLRDRTTQ
+308 PSQ
-322 NLDSETQVQNKV
+322 SSETKIA
-334 NEQNEER
+334 
-341 V
+341 

>member
-1 MEKANGINQDLST
+1 MDKATTAKQNQNIEQ
-14 VSKDGDLLNIGEID
+14 KDNQMLNISEISTENS
-28 AETSSE
+28 AEI
-34 TPIIS
+34 PIVS

-44 EAGVYFGHKTSQW
+44 EAGVYFGHKSSQW

-67 RKRNQTHII
+67 RKRNETHII

-108 KQARKVVEEQAIRT
+108 KQAKKAIEEQAIRT

-140 TILSRLKAMEDLEKQ
+140 TILSRLKAMEELEKQ
-155 AADNFEGYTKKER
+155 TAENFEGYTKKEI
-168 LSKQKQLSKLQKNL
+168 LSKQKQLAKLQKNL

-187 LRDIPLFSLIM
+187 LKDVPLFSLIM
-198 LVADPI
+198 LVADPL

-245 SITLIFTVL
+245 SITLIFTIL
-254 ADAIAAAKGGKPL
+254 ADAISSAKGGKKL
-267 FAYQTDEQ
+267 FAYQPDEQ

-282 EREQKQNRYRRNS
+282 EKEQKQLRFRRNS
-295 FEKFEKFDRQNNK
+295 FDKFEKFDKSKSKPGDKKVQN
-308 NHFNKNPLRDRTTQ
+308 PSQ
-322 NLDSETQVQNKV
+322 SSETKIA
-334 NEQNEER
+334 
-341 V
+341 

>member
-1 MEKANGINQDLST
+1 M
-14 VSKDGDLLNIGEID
+14 LNIGEIST
-28 AETSSE
+28 ENSTE
-34 TPIIS
+34 IPIVS

-44 EAGVYFGHKTSQW
+44 EAGVYFGHKSSQW

-67 RKRNQTHII
+67 RKRNETHII

-108 KQARKVVEEQAIRT
+108 KQAKKAIEEQAIRT

-140 TILSRLKAMEDLEKQ
+140 TILSRLKAMEELEQ
-155 AADNFEGYTKKER
+155 QTAENFEGYTKKEI
-168 LSKQKQLSKLQKNL
+168 LSKQKQLAKLQKNL

-187 LRDIPLFSLIM
+187 LKDVPLFSLIM
-198 LVADPI
+198 LVADPL

-245 SITLIFTVL
+245 SITLIFTIL
-254 ADAIAAAKGGKPL
+254 ADAISSAKGGKKL
-267 FAYQTDEQ
+267 FAYQPDEQ

-282 EREQKQNRYRRNS
+282 EKEQKQQRFRRNS
-295 FEKFEKFDRQNNK
+295 FDKFEKFDK
-308 NHFNKNPLRDRTTQ
+308 SKSKPGDKK
-322 NLDSETQVQNKV
+322 VQNPSQSSESKIA
-334 NEQNEER
+334 
-341 V
+341 

>member
-1 MEKANGINQDLST
+1 MDKATTAKQNQNIEQ
-14 VSKDGDLLNIGEID
+14 KDSQMLNIGEISTENS
-28 AETSSE
+28 AEI
-34 TPIIS
+34 PIVS

-44 EAGVYFGHKTSQW
+44 EAGVYFGHKSSQW

-67 RKRNQTHII
+67 RKRNETHII

-108 KQARKVVEEQAIRT
+108 KQAKKAIEEQAIRT

-140 TILSRLKAMEDLEKQ
+140 TILSRLKAMEELEQ
-155 AADNFEGYTKKER
+155 QTAENFEGYTKKEI
-168 LSKQKQLSKLQKNL
+168 LSKQKQLAKLQKNL

-187 LRDIPLFSLIM
+187 LKDVPLFSLIM
-198 LVADPI
+198 LVADPL

-245 SITLIFTVL
+245 SITLIFTIL
-254 ADAIAAAKGGKPL
+254 ADAISSAKGGKKL
-267 FAYQTDEQ
+267 FAYQPDEQ

-282 EREQKQNRYRRNS
+282 EKEQKQLRFRRNS
-295 FEKFEKFDRQNNK
+295 FDKFEKFDK
-308 NHFNKNPLRDRTTQ
+308 SKSKPGDKK
-322 NLDSETQVQNKV
+322 VQNPSQSSESKIA
-334 NEQNEER
+334 
-341 V
+341 

>member
-1 MEKANGINQDLST
+1 M
-14 VSKDGDLLNIGEID
+14 LNIGEIST
-28 AETSSE
+28 ENSTE
-34 TPIIS
+34 IPIVS

-44 EAGVYFGHKTSQW
+44 EAGVYFGHKSSQW

-67 RKRNQTHII
+67 RKRNETHII

-108 KQARKVVEEQAIRT
+108 KQAKKAIEEQAIRT

-140 TILSRLKAMEDLEKQ
+140 TILSRLKAMEELEQ
-155 AADNFEGYTKKER
+155 QTAENFEGYTKKEI
-168 LSKQKQLSKLQKNL
+168 LSKQKQLAKLQKNL

-187 LRDIPLFSLIM
+187 LKDVPLFSLIM
-198 LVADPI
+198 LVADPL

-245 SITLIFTVL
+245 SITLIFTIL
-254 ADAIAAAKGGKPL
+254 ADAISSAKGGKKL
-267 FAYQTDEQ
+267 FAYQPDEQ

-282 EREQKQNRYRRNS
+282 EKEQKQQRFRRNS
-295 FEKFEKFDRQNNK
+295 FDKFEKFDK
-308 NHFNKNPLRDRTTQ
+308 SKSKPGDKK
-322 NLDSETQVQNKV
+322 VQNPNQSSESKIA
-334 NEQNEER
+334 
-341 V
+341 